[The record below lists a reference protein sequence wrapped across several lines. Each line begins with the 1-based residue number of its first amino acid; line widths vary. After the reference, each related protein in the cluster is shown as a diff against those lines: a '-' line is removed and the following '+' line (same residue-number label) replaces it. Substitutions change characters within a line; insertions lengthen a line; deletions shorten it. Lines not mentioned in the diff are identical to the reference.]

1 MVFDLTGKPGEE
13 HQRKAKQTNMPK
25 ICYLPK
31 KFSAER
37 IQLIGK
43 ADKIMHDYA
52 AQGYDLTLRQ
62 LYYQFVSRNI
72 IPNRVEEY
80 DKLGQLVSDARLAG
94 LLDWDHLVDRTRNV
108 LAVKHYDRPSQLLSE
123 SIDKYRW
130 DKWDYNQT
138 EYVEV
143 WVEKNA
149 LMGIVSGICVEL
161 DVPHFACVGYTSQS
175 EMWAA
180 GQRLMRRMSK
190 GKRVQIIHLGD
201 HDPSGID
208 MTRDIIDRMTM
219 FTHTPF
225 NVHRI
230 ALNMDQ
236 IEQYQPPPNPAK
248 VTDSRFASYR
258 EKYGNESWELDSLEP
273 SVIVDTIREAVL
285 QYRDEQR
292 WEEAVQHEAR
302 GRLTLN
308 MIVENFTDVV
318 SFLRLRERRKA
329 QSDPVLCATCG
340 ATVGNPFCHCSGQ
353 FLDNLKGIG

>member
-1 MVFDLTGKPGEE
+1 
-13 HQRKAKQTNMPK
+13 MPK
-25 ICYLPK
+25 ICYQAK
-31 KFSAER
+31 KFNNER
-37 IQLIGK
+37 IKLIGY

-52 AQGYDLTLRQ
+52 SQGYDLTLRQ

-80 DKLGQLVSDARLAG
+80 DKLGSLISDARLAG

-108 LAVKHYDRPSQLLSE
+108 LAIKHYKKPSHLLSE
-123 SIDKYRW
+123 AIDKYRL
-130 DKWDYNQT
+130 DKWEFNQP

-149 LMGIVSGICVEL
+149 LMGIVSGICSEL

-175 EMWAA
+175 EMWSA
-180 GQRLMRRMSK
+180 GQRLMGRMAK

-208 MTRDIIDRMTM
+208 MTRDIVDRMTM
-219 FTHTPF
+219 FTHTKF

-230 ALNMDQ
+230 ALNMRQ

-248 VTDSRFASYR
+248 VTDSRFKAYQ
-258 EKYGNESWELDSLEP
+258 EEYGDESWELDSLEP
-273 SVIVDTIREAVL
+273 SVIVDTIRQAVL
-285 QYRDEQR
+285 GYRDEDK
-292 WEEAVQHEAR
+292 WNEAVQHESR

-308 MIVENFTDVV
+308 MLVDNFTDVI
-318 SFLRLRERRKA
+318 SFLRERRKE

-340 ATVGNPFCHCSGQ
+340 ASVANPYCHCTGQ
-353 FLDNLKGIG
+353 FLDQQKGIGSCGKP